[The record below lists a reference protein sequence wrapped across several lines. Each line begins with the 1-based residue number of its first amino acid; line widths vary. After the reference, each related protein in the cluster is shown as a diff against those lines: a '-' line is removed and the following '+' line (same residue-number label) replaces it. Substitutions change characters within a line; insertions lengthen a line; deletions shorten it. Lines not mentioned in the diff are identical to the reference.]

1 MKSKKKLIK
10 NQTNINNLNNSST
23 DTQYKQRTFSSLI
36 NINNN
41 KHKFNETTQ
50 TLLNIKPR
58 LKSSDQKFR

>member
-10 NQTNINNLNNSST
+10 NQTNINNLNNSQT
-23 DTQYKQRTFSSLI
+23 DTYYKQRNFSSLI
-36 NINNN
+36 INNN

>member
-10 NQTNINNLNNSST
+10 NQTNINNLNNSQT
-23 DTQYKQRTFSSLI
+23 DTHYKQRNFSSLI
-36 NINNN
+36 INNN